1 MPGHIL
7 YYAGVVSIS
16 KTTCTKLMYP
26 SAAKDQIM
34 SEIIIVHPNFGA
46 VLSADVPI
54 RIKYLRMVEYL
65 RVMENAPF
73 EEYSRLSMVKKG

>member
-1 MPGHIL
+1 
-7 YYAGVVSIS
+7 
-16 KTTCTKLMYP
+16 MYP

-73 EEYSRLSMVKKG
+73 EEYSRLSMVKKGWGTHMYSQR